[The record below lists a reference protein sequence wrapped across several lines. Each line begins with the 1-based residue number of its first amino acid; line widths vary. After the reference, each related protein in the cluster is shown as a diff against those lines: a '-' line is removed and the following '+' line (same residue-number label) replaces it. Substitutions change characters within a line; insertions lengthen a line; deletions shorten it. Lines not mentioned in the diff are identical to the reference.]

1 MGFKAHFP
9 VPSCILCRMAFNV
22 IPTWVP
28 GKFAVG
34 YNFSAKARRAPR
46 RDTQRLGPWS
56 QICPTHRFSPP
67 PLAVQKYIDAAVAS
81 NPGNKSY
88 TPYHYES
95 GDLIGPEPDFG
106 KGFKAAGTTPT
117 AMER

>member
-1 MGFKAHFP
+1 MRQAHFP

-34 YNFSAKARRAPR
+34 YNFSTKE
-46 RDTQRLGPWS
+46 
-56 QICPTHRFSPP
+56 
-67 PLAVQKYIDAAVAS
+67 YIDAACAS

-95 GDLIGPEPDFG
+95 GELIGPKPDFG
-106 KGFKAAGTTPT
+106 KGFDTVKGGGPENPDI
-117 AMER
+117 MMRS